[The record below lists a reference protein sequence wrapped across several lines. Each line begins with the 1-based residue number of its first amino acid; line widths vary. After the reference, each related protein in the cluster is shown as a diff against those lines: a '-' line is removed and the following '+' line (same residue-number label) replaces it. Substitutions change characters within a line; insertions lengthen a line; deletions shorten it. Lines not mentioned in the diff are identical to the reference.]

1 METFLLF
8 LRVALS
14 LSVVVV
20 LLWMVQKKVTKS
32 GRTGP
37 ETDLRVVG
45 KRGLGQKASVVM
57 INADGR
63 RFLLGVTEHSI
74 NVLHSSEAPAPA
86 AVPAPVE
93 FPAGVPSPA
102 ASPEISPTAP
112 ADPAPDF
119 AGVLGAAAASRVGNA
134 SLPTRAADASDSTAR
149 AAGPDSLPTR
159 AALRR
164 APASGAL
171 HGSILSPAT
180 WSQAGAALRK
190 VLGP

>member
-20 LLWMVQKKVTKS
+20 LLWMVQKKVAKT

-45 KRGLGQKASVVM
+45 KRGLGQKASVVVVD
-57 INADGR
+57 ADGR
-63 RFLLGVTEHSI
+63 RFLLGVTEHAI

-86 AVPAPVE
+86 GVPALAEP
-93 FPAGVPSPA
+93 PA
-102 ASPEISPTAP
+102 ASSSAAG

-119 AGVLGAAAASRVGNA
+119 AGVLGAAAASRVSGAPLPAGA
-134 SLPTRAADASDSTAR
+134 SGIVGG
-149 AAGPDSLPTR
+149 AAGFPTR

-164 APASGAL
+164 ATATGVL